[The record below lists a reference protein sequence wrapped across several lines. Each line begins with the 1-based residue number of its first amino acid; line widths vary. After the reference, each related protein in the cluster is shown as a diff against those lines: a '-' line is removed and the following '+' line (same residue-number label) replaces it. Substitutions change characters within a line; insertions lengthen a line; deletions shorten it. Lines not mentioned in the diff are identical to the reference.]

1 MRILVA
7 EDERDMN
14 RLITRTLEKEGYG
27 VDSCHDGDEALAY
40 LESADY
46 DAAILDIMMPR
57 RNGYEV
63 LKRLRSLGKE
73 TPVLFLTAR
82 DSIADRVAGLDLG
95 ADDYLIKP
103 FDFDELLARIRVLTR
118 KRSTHRTSVIAI
130 GDLRIDTGSHSV
142 VRCARAIEL
151 SSREYA
157 ILEYLALNQGKVL
170 SREQIEN
177 HVWNFDYSGGTN
189 VVDVYISYLR
199 KKIDSGEG
207 KKLIRTVWGTGW
219 MLKEDA

>member
-27 VDSCHDGDEALAY
+27 VDSCHDGDEALTY

-142 VRCARAIEL
+142 VRGARAIEL

-189 VVDVYISYLR
+189 VVDVYISHLR
-199 KKIDSGEG
+199 KKLEAVG
-207 KKLIRTVWGTGW
+207 L
-219 MLKEDA
+219 EDFILTRKGAGYQLGG